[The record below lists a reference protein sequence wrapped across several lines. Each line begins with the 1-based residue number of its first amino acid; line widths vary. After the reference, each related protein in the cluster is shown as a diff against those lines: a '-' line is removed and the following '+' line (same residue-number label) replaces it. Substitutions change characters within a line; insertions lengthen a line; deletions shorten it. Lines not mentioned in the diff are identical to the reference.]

1 MAHKN
6 YDTLA
11 QACRELLAAFF
22 DRFPDEQLQLAANS
36 ALELLLAKDVVLSGK
51 PAGWAGGL
59 VYALG
64 CKAGIGIPGVLN
76 SELEAIFGVSVGT
89 ISKRAKR
96 IWDLMEPELLQ
107 MLSNTYHRVEFTIRD
122 EANTI
127 CAYTFRNGYIENIH
141 ASVDSS
147 GQPRITDPEMKEL
160 MIQSCRK
167 LAELLEMKQSD
178 PGKYEGFIRDYNR
191 KYCYN
196 WER

>member
-1 MAHKN
+1 MVNDNHDIFTQTCLK
-6 YDTLA
+6 
-11 QACRELLAAFF
+11 LLTAFF
-22 DRFPDEQLQLAANS
+22 DRFPNEQLQLAANS

-51 PAGWAGGL
+51 TAGWAGGL

-64 CKAGIGIPGVLN
+64 CKAGAGIPGVLN
-76 SELEAIFGVSVGT
+76 SELETIFGVSVGT

-107 MLSNTYHRVEFTIRD
+107 MLSNTCHGGEFTIRD

-127 CAYTFRNGYIENIH
+127 CAYAFRNGHIENIH

-147 GQPRITDPEMKEL
+147 GEPRITDPEMKQL
-160 MIQSCRK
+160 MIGSCRK
-167 LAELLEMKQSD
+167 LAELLEMKERE
-178 PGKYEGFIRDYNR
+178 PKKYEGFIRDYNR

>member
-1 MAHKN
+1 MAHEDHN
-6 YDTLA
+6 TFA
-11 QACRELLAAFF
+11 QTCRELLAAFF
-22 DRFPDEQLQLAANS
+22 DRFPNEQLQLAVNS

-64 CKAGIGIPGVLN
+64 CKAGVGIPGVLN
-76 SELEAIFGVSVGT
+76 SDLETIFGVSLGT

-107 MLSNTYHRVEFTIRD
+107 ILNNTSPPAEFTTRD
-122 EANTI
+122 EANAI
-127 CAYTFRNGYIENIH
+127 CAYAFRNGHIEKIH

>member
-1 MAHKN
+1 MAHEDHN
-6 YDTLA
+6 TFA
-11 QACRELLAAFF
+11 QTCRKLLTTFF
-22 DRFPDEQLQLAANS
+22 DRFPNEQLQLAANS
-36 ALELLLAKDVVLSGK
+36 ALELLLAKNSALSGK

-59 VYALG
+59 IYALG
-64 CKAGIGIPGVLN
+64 GKAGVGIPGVLN
-76 SELEAIFGVSVGT
+76 SELETIFGVSVGT

-107 MLSNTYHRVEFTIRD
+107 MLSNTYHRGEFTIRD

-127 CAYTFRNGYIENIH
+127 CAYAFRNGHIENIH

-147 GQPRITDPEMKEL
+147 GHPRITDPEMKQL
-160 MIQSCRK
+160 MIESCRK
-167 LAELLEMKQSD
+167 LAELLEMKERE
-178 PGKYEGFIRDYNR
+178 PKKYEGFIRDYNR